1 MGTWTWPAVIA
12 VLFGSLLFVGL
23 LMPLVVW
30 QSRRYGRLSTR
41 RTIGAAAV
49 AVYGVALAA
58 YTLLPVP
65 SGDLAAWCAV
75 HGVAGMQTHLFQFV
89 ADIRRETAGL
99 GLRGTLL
106 HAATLQVVFNVVLF
120 VPWGVLWR
128 RFLGR
133 GVATATLSGLLVS
146 LVIETTQYT
155 GIFGLIGCA
164 YRVADVDDLL
174 ANTVGALLGAVIA
187 PAVLHWMPQSRDL
200 ARERGVPRPVTL
212 RRRWGSMLLDAFAY
226 LALGAVGAIA
236 WRTAAYAQGDERV
249 VTAWGEW
256 LAGSAVPFVL
266 VFVLPVL
273 GSGASLGQR
282 ALWLAPVHAGVRPSF
297 GRRAV
302 RALVPG
308 ALWGACSALAS
319 LPDDAAV
326 PHWLL
331 TVPFGAAASLLALV
345 AVVAVVATP
354 DRRGLSG
361 AVAGV
366 AFTDVRSLPSR

>member
-1 MGTWTWPAVIA
+1 MATWTWPAAIA

-23 LMPLVVW
+23 LVPLVVW

-49 AVYGVALAA
+49 AVYGVALVA
-58 YTLLPVP
+58 YTLLPLP
-65 SGDLAAWCAV
+65 SGDLATWCAAHAV
-75 HGVAGMQTHLFQFV
+75 DGMQAQLFQCV

-106 HAATLQVVFNVVLF
+106 HPATRQVVFNVVLF

-133 GVATATLSGLLVS
+133 GVVTATLSGLLVS
-146 LVIETTQYT
+146 LAIETTQYT
-155 GIFGLIGCA
+155 GIFGLIGCS

-174 ANTVGALLGAVIA
+174 ANTVGALIGAVIA
-187 PAVLHWMPQSRDL
+187 PVVLHWMPQSRDL
-200 ARERGVPRPVTL
+200 APERGVPRPVTL

-226 LALGAVGAIA
+226 VALGVVGTFV
-236 WRTAAYAQGDERV
+236 WRVATFAHGDGRI
-249 VTAWGEW
+249 VTTWGEW
-256 LAGSAVPFVL
+256 VVGSAAPFVV

-282 ALWLAPVHAGVRPSF
+282 ALWLVPRRAGARPTLA
-297 GRRAV
+297 RRAV

-308 ALWGACSALAS
+308 GLWGACSALAS
-319 LPDDAAV
+319 LPDDDAL

-331 TVPFGAAASLLALV
+331 TVPFGTFASLLVLA

-366 AFTDVRSLPSR
+366 ELTDVRSLPGR